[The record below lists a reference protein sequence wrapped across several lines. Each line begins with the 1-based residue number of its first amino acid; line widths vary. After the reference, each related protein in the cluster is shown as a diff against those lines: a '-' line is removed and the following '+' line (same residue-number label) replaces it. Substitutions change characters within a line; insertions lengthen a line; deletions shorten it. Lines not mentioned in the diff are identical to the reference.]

1 MNNADLHL
9 QVIPEVRDYVKK
21 HFEHFEKLEKRTDDI
36 NKHLEEIEKIFKEHL
51 KNLEDEKKN

>member
-1 MNNADLHL
+1 MNNVDLNM
-9 QVIPEVRDYVKK
+9 QVIPEVRGYIQKQ
-21 HFEHFEKLEKRTDDI
+21 LEKRTDEI